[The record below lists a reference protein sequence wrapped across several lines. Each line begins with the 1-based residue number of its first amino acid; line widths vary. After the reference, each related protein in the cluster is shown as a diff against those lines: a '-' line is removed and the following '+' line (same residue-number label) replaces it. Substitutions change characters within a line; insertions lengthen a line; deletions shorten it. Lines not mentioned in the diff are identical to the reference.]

1 MAYCGLGSIGRVQ
14 TNDWLAEQFRSST
27 NDNLAST
34 LEQVRANA
42 ASFISHAP
50 SNHRAL
56 TIVLCGVTARRMFL
70 ASISNHERMDGSLGS
85 VRDSFSLELE
95 YPNQTLVF
103 VPCGWCRLASWK
115 RVAGRNGE
123 ILRKAVSRG
132 RDHPQRVI
140 ATLGDMTRQVAESPD
155 SCGLVSPQCHAG
167 YRLADRTGATRVF
180 GSVNEELIPHSVM
193 DNQDLAEQIRQVFA
207 KPHLQSRAM
216 VLCETY
222 SPERGWI
229 QTADLRHAR
238 HQHTATTLNDGRVL
252 IAGGRN
258 DAPVEIRE
266 AEIFSP
272 TNGWDDAAPMKYA
285 RAGHRAVV
293 LGDGRVLVAGGW
305 PGSTKSCELFD
316 PQANSWTTGA
326 SLRDGR
332 SNHTASLLEDG
343 RVLVVGGN
351 DDMGRALRST
361 EVYDPKEDK
370 WSPIKDLALQRYQH
384 AAVSLTDGRVLIT
397 GGNKGTDPGP
407 VLREVEI
414 LELAS
419 RTSRST
425 RSMHF
430 ARHGHAAAQLSNGLV
445 LVVGGT
451 YPSEVYDLQRN
462 EWVLTSTPGPLA
474 RGFGLIVAPGLGV
487 VVTGGSHIS
496 TGAVLAEVES
506 FQPES
511 MTWTMMPKMNRA
523 RTGHAVALLTDGQ
536 ILVSGGLEMVMG
548 PGRKS
553 LKIAQTVSASF
564 ADR

>member
-1 MAYCGLGSIGRVQ
+1 
-14 TNDWLAEQFRSST
+14 
-27 NDNLAST
+27 
-34 LEQVRANA
+34 
-42 ASFISHAP
+42 
-50 SNHRAL
+50 
-56 TIVLCGVTARRMFL
+56 
-70 ASISNHERMDGSLGS
+70 
-85 VRDSFSLELE
+85 
-95 YPNQTLVF
+95 
-103 VPCGWCRLASWK
+103 
-115 RVAGRNGE
+115 
-123 ILRKAVSRG
+123 
-132 RDHPQRVI
+132 
-140 ATLGDMTRQVAESPD
+140 
-155 SCGLVSPQCHAG
+155 
-167 YRLADRTGATRVF
+167 
-180 GSVNEELIPHSVM
+180 
-193 DNQDLAEQIRQVFA
+193 
-207 KPHLQSRAM
+207 
-216 VLCETY
+216 
-222 SPERGWI
+222 
-229 QTADLRHAR
+229 
-238 HQHTATTLNDGRVL
+238 
-252 IAGGRN
+252 
-258 DAPVEIRE
+258 VEIRA

-285 RAGHRAVV
+285 RAGHGAVV

-316 PQANSWTTGA
+316 PQANSWMTAA

-351 DDMGRALRST
+351 NEMGRALRST

-370 WSPIKDLALQRYQH
+370 WSPVKDLALQRYQH
-384 AAVSLTDGRVLIT
+384 AAVPLTDGRVLII
-397 GGNKGTDPGP
+397 GGNKGTNRGP

-451 YPSEVYDLQRN
+451 YPSEVYDPQRN

-474 RGFGLIVAPGLGV
+474 RGFGSIVAPGLGV
-487 VVTGGSHIS
+487 VVNGGSQIT
-496 TGAVLAEVES
+496 TGVVLAEVES

-511 MTWTMMPKMNRA
+511 MTWTTMPKMNRA

-553 LKIAQTVSASF
+553 LKIAQTASALF
-564 ADR
+564 GDR